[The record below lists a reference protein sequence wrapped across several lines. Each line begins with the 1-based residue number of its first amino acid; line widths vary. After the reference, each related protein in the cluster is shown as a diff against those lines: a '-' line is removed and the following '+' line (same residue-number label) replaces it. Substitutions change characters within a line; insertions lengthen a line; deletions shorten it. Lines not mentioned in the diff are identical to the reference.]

1 MSEKKGTL
9 MQKIQR
15 FGGAMFTP
23 VLFFAIFGIIVG
35 FSTLF
40 KNSLVFGDLALP
52 DTAWYKFW
60 DVIYNG
66 SNAVFKQMPLLFAI
80 GLPVSLAKKQQ
91 ARACLEAFV
100 VYTIF
105 LYVTSTILQYWG
117 PVFGVDFEST
127 ARTSG
132 LATVASVRTLD
143 MGIIGALMVSGI
155 AVYLHNRF
163 FDLQVPK
170 YVETF
175 KGSPMVVLIGFFVM
189 LPVSVAACLIWP
201 HVQDAIASVQTFLA
215 STGVLGVGVY
225 TFLERLMIPFGLHH
239 FIYAPFLYDAA
250 VVDGGIKA
258 YWVAQLPEFAAMSG
272 SLASIFPAGG
282 FALTG
287 MSKMFAP
294 LGICGAIY
302 ATAKPNKKKKIVT
315 LLVPVLITAMFTGIT
330 EPLEFTFLFVAPML
344 YVCHSVLAGLMAA
357 ITFACG
363 ISGDFSLGLIQNAS
377 LNWVPLWSTHGGSY
391 LLQIAIGL
399 AFSGIYFLLFRT
411 LILKLDLKT
420 PGREADDEESKFYS
434 KQEYRE
440 KQAQKS
446 ADKGN
451 RFAAAAEAYLEG
463 LGGKENIIDVTNCAT
478 RLRVSVKDVAAVKP
492 DGYFRENGAHGLV
505 KNGTALQVIVGLDVP
520 YVREEFEKLLTK

>member
-1 MSEKKGTL
+1 MSKGKGTL

-52 DTAWYKFW
+52 DTAWYKVW
-60 DVIYNG
+60 DVVYNG

-105 LYVTSTILQYWG
+105 LYLTSTMLQYWG

-127 ARTSG
+127 VRTSG

-143 MGIIGALMVSGI
+143 MGIIGALIVSGI

-189 LPVSVAACLIWP
+189 LPVSAAARMIWP
-201 HVQDAIASVQTFLA
+201 RVQEVIASVQSFLIA
-215 STGVLGVGVY
+215 TGVLGVGVY

-258 YWVAQLPEFAAMSG
+258 YWVAHLPEFASMGG
-272 SLASIFPAGG
+272 SLSSVFPAGG

-302 ATAKPNKKKKIVT
+302 ATAKPAKKQKILA
-315 LLVPVLITAMFTGIT
+315 LLIPIFITAMFTGIT
-330 EPLEFTFLFVAPML
+330 EPLEFTFLFVAPVL
-344 YVCHSVLAGLMAA
+344 YVCHSILAGFMAA

-377 LNWVPLWSTHGGSY
+377 LNWIPLWNVHGGSY
-391 LLQIAIGL
+391 LLQIVIGL

-411 LILKLDLKT
+411 LIVKLDLKT
-420 PGREADDEESKFYS
+420 PGREADDEESRFYS

-440 KQAQKS
+440 KQGQKA
-446 ADKGN
+446 ADKEAP
-451 RFAAAAEAYLEG
+451 FTSAAMAYLEG
-463 LGGKENIIDVTNCAT
+463 LGGKENILDVTNCAT
-478 RLRVSVKDVAAVKP
+478 RLRVSVKDAAAVKP
-492 DGYFRENGAHGLV
+492 DGYFRDNGAHGLV
-505 KNGTALQVIVGLDVP
+505 KNGTALQIIVGLDVP
-520 YVREEFEKLLTK
+520 YVREEFEKLL

>member
-1 MSEKKGTL
+1 MNQTKGTL

-23 VLFFAIFGIIVG
+23 VLFFAVFGIIVG
-35 FSTLF
+35 LATLF
-40 KNSLVFGDLALP
+40 KNNLVFGALADP
-52 DTAWYKFW
+52 DTNWYKFW
-60 DVIYNG
+60 DLIYMG

-91 ARACLEAFV
+91 ARACLETFV
-100 VYTIF
+100 IYTIF
-105 LYVTSTILQYWG
+105 LYLTSTMLQYWG
-117 PVFGVDFEST
+117 TAFGVDFEST

-132 LATVASVRTLD
+132 LATVASIRTLD
-143 MGIIGALMVSGI
+143 MGIIGALLVAGI

-163 FDLQVPK
+163 FDLEVPK
-170 YVETF
+170 YIETF
-175 KGSPMVVLIGFFVM
+175 KGSPMVVLIGFVVM
-189 LPVSVAACLIWP
+189 LPVALLACLIWP
-201 HVQDAIASVQTFLA
+201 HVQDLIASLQNFLA

-258 YWVAQLPEFAAMSG
+258 YWVAHLSEFAAAKE
-272 SLASIFPAGG
+272 SLAAIFPAGG

-302 ATAKPNKKKKIVT
+302 ATAKPNKREKVLT
-315 LLVPVLITAMFTGIT
+315 LLVPVFITAMFTGIT
-330 EPLEFTFLFVAPML
+330 EPLEFTFLFIAPML
-344 YVCHSVLAGLMAA
+344 YVCHAVLAGLMSA
-357 ITFACG
+357 ITFAFG

-377 LNWVPLWSTHGGSY
+377 LNWIPLWSSHGGSY
-391 LLQIAIGL
+391 FLQILIGL
-399 AFSGIYFLLFRT
+399 VFSGIYFVLFRF

-420 PGREADDEESKFYS
+420 PGREADNEESKFYS
-434 KQEYRE
+434 KKEFRE
-440 KQAQKS
+440 KQAE
-446 ADKGN
+446 KGAN
-451 RFAAAAEAYLEG
+451 KYELAAAAYLEG

-478 RLRVSVKDVAAVKP
+478 RLRVSVKDVSKVLP
-492 DGYFRENGAHGLV
+492 DSYFSENGAHGLV
-505 KNGTALQVIVGLDVP
+505 KNGTALQVIVGLTVP
-520 YVREEFEKLLTK
+520 NVREEFEKLMK